1 MTLWLI
7 DRNRKRH
14 RLIDPSFAPSFYV
27 DGPESRL
34 RALAQRL
41 ESTWPVTCRITE
53 RVSLFDRKA
62 LRVLEVSVLHPPA
75 FQRIVRLVHR
85 FDSSL
90 RLYNSDLMLTP
101 LYCWERNIFP
111 LAKLEVETD
120 EPGKVTAIEC
130 RDDEWALDYE
140 LPPLETMHLRLE
152 GLSRVDP
159 RHGRHG
165 AIEVEI
171 DGRQEVLDDND
182 EPVFLGIH
190 RLLKQHDPDLI
201 LTEWGD
207 STLLPS
213 LQQQAKRHGFQLALN
228 RDRQPVQRS
237 RARSYM
243 SYGRMLF
250 KGSATTLLGRLHVD
264 TKNSFIAG
272 QCDLNG
278 LWELVRVT
286 KLPVQYAA
294 RTTTGTGISYMQM
307 EQAYRDGVLIPEQ
320 KAEPEDPKHPD
331 ELLAADRGGL
341 VFLPR
346 LGFFTNV
353 AELDFAS
360 EYPNIMARFN
370 VSPETV
376 NCPCCPEA
384 PQVPELGYRVCRKR
398 RGITSRVVEGLIEK
412 RKHYKEH
419 MTSDNG
425 YKQRREA
432 LKWLLVC
439 CFGYTGYKNA
449 RFGKIEAHEAINA
462 ISREKLLVA
471 KEIAEEQGFRVLHA
485 LVDSLYVQKE
495 DATRKDYEQLAQEI
509 EKRTRLPLALED
521 VYRYVMFLPSKQY
534 SEIPVPNRFFC
545 VGEDG
550 ELKVRG
556 LECRKHDTP
565 PIVVRM
571 QQEVMA
577 ILAEAYDWE
586 IYCRRLEEA
595 REVFE
600 EYQEKLEDSSVDIE
614 ELVISKRLTRA
625 PQDYRK
631 DNHTAI
637 VARQLHRAGVNLRPG
652 ENVEYILTGTGDVF
666 AEERVRAF
674 TLWEGWRGYDV
685 KRYQELLQEAFEPF
699 EHFAEQTAL
708 PERKTS

>member
-1 MTLWLI
+1 
-7 DRNRKRH
+7 
-14 RLIDPSFAPSFYV
+14 
-27 DGPESRL
+27 
-34 RALAQRL
+34 
-41 ESTWPVTCRITE
+41 
-53 RVSLFDRKA
+53 
-62 LRVLEVSVLHPPA
+62 
-75 FQRIVRLVHR
+75 
-85 FDSSL
+85 
-90 RLYNSDLMLTP
+90 
-101 LYCWERNIFP
+101 
-111 LAKLEVETD
+111 
-120 EPGKVTAIEC
+120 
-130 RDDEWALDYE
+130 
-140 LPPLETMHLRLE
+140 
-152 GLSRVDP
+152 
-159 RHGRHG
+159 
-165 AIEVEI
+165 
-171 DGRQEVLDDND
+171 
-182 EPVFLGIH
+182 
-190 RLLKQHDPDLI
+190 
-201 LTEWGD
+201 
-207 STLLPS
+207 
-213 LQQQAKRHGFQLALN
+213 
-228 RDRQPVQRS
+228 
-237 RARSYM
+237 
-243 SYGRMLF
+243 
-250 KGSATTLLGRLHVD
+250 
-264 TKNSFIAG
+264 
-272 QCDLNG
+272 
-278 LWELVRVT
+278 
-286 KLPVQYAA
+286 
-294 RTTTGTGISYMQM
+294 
-307 EQAYRDGVLIPEQ
+307 
-320 KAEPEDPKHPD
+320 
-331 ELLAADRGGL
+331 
-341 VFLPR
+341 
-346 LGFFTNV
+346 
-353 AELDFAS
+353 
-360 EYPNIMARFN
+360 
-370 VSPETV
+370 
-376 NCPCCPEA
+376 
-384 PQVPELGYRVCRKR
+384 
-398 RGITSRVVEGLIEK
+398 
-412 RKHYKEH
+412 

-586 IYCRRLEEA
+586 TYCRRLEEA

-637 VARQLHRAGVNLRPG
+637 VTRQLHRAGVNLRPG

-708 PERKTS
+708 PERKIS